1 VVGVAGLFEHF
12 ALSALLIAL
21 PMGVAAWML
30 ARRGIETRGH
40 GLEAIQQALSAE

>member
-1 VVGVAGLFEHF
+1 V
-12 ALSALLIAL
+12 LSALLIAL